1 MNRQIVS
8 PVNRRVGRP
17 HASHA
22 MLAALAMIGLGCKS
36 ANQTSPVGPG
46 VDPST
51 GDPAVMPVQ
60 NEVTLQ
66 ITGVGGTQRVNLGLP
81 LALGQ
86 LDDAGA
92 ITVRI
97 GGQEVAAGTRS
108 LATYGDGSHRSVQ
121 LQFDINPATHSTAE
135 VLIGRAPT
143 TARLALVAAA
153 DLVEPA
159 GDAEEPSAWVVL
171 PAAYLAASGV
181 AGPLL
186 SASAAAEKSQDAW
199 LALCDYG
206 AFGYDEF
213 LDGAGD
219 KGSWLFD
226 RPTALYR
233 GYVQTGDQA
242 TLASAFKE
250 AALYRAGLAINGG
263 VASSIAV
270 PGASD
275 DLKYYYAQGMALHY
289 LLTGD
294 DRYREAA
301 EAVAAR
307 AHQLWDDPG
316 YAGGDD
322 FWTERHA
329 GFALLAFEW
338 AAMVSDDRAAEFAAY
353 ADEAAEA
360 YIAMQNGQDA
370 CYVHSATAHGEDYGY
385 DGCSPWMSAIVADG
399 LDTYA
404 RRMALVDAARAAS
417 ARESLVRLGRAVAA
431 HGLDSGGR
439 PFYWMAMDRAGEVD
453 DYNEHWGES
462 AYVVALAWHWSG
474 RSDAALRSVADGLV
488 TGLATF
494 GEVGQLRSFN
504 WQCRSAVMAPAF
516 LAY

>member
-1 MNRQIVS
+1 MNRQIMS
-8 PVNRRVGRP
+8 PTNHRVGRP
-17 HASHA
+17 RWAHWV
-22 MLAALAMIGLGCKS
+22 IGATAVIALGCKS
-36 ANQTSPVGPG
+36 SNQPGPVGPG

-51 GDPAVMPVQ
+51 GDPSVMPVQ

-66 ITGVGGTQRVNLGLP
+66 VSGLGGTQRVNLGLP

-86 LDDAGA
+86 LREAGD

-108 LATYGDGSHRSVQ
+108 LALYGDGSHRSVQ

-135 VLIGRAPT
+135 LEIGRAPT
-143 TARLALVAAA
+143 TARLDLVAAA
-153 DLVEPA
+153 DLTDPA
-159 GDAEEPSAWVVL
+159 GEAEQPSAWVVL
-171 PAAYLAASGV
+171 PASYLAASGV

-186 SASAAAEKSQDAW
+186 SAGAAIEKNQDAW
-199 LALCDYG
+199 LGLCDYG
-206 AFGYDEF
+206 AFGFDEF
-213 LDGAGD
+213 IDGAGD

-233 GYVQTGDQA
+233 GYVQTGDQP
-242 TLASAFKE
+242 TLASAYKE
-250 AALYRAGLAINGG
+250 ASMYRAGLAVSGG
-263 VASSIAV
+263 VATGIAV

-338 AAMVSDDRAAEFAAY
+338 AAMVSDDRAVEFAGY
-353 ADEAAEA
+353 ADAAAQA
-360 YIAMQNGQDA
+360 YIDIQNGADT
-370 CYVHSATAHGEDYGY
+370 CFVHSATAHGEDYGY
-385 DGCSPWMSAIVADG
+385 DGCSPWMSAIIADG

-404 RRMALVDAARAAS
+404 RRMVLVDAARAES
-417 ARESLVRLGRAVAA
+417 ARESLVRLGRAIAA
-431 HGLDSGGR
+431 HGLDSTGR

-474 RSDAALRSVADGLV
+474 RTDAALRSVADNLV
-488 TGLATF
+488 TGLSTF